1 MGRQR
6 EQEAPHCQASHR
18 LCDYEGSSYRTD
30 FWEGRGRDYEDRVER
45 LALGS
50 LLPPSGR
57 RLVDIGAG
65 FGRLGSMYE
74 GYDQVI
80 LLDYSRSQL
89 EYARQRFGDE
99 RFIYVVADIYKL
111 PLATNA
117 VDTAVMVRVL
127 HHIADVPLALQ
138 QVKRVVCGQGAFI
151 LEFANKRHL
160 KNIVKYV
167 IGRGVNPFDRCPYE
181 FADLHYDFHPA
192 WVARQLREA
201 GFEVEQRLSVS
212 NLRSAF
218 LKRIFSTSSL
228 VKMEAVLQR
237 VACHAGASL
246 SLPRLRA

>member
-1 MGRQR
+1 
-6 EQEAPHCQASHR
+6 
-18 LCDYEGSSYRTD
+18 
-30 FWEGRGRDYEDRVER
+30 
-45 LALGS
+45 
-50 LLPPSGR
+50 
-57 RLVDIGAG
+57 
-65 FGRLGSMYE
+65 MYE

-89 EYARQRFGDE
+89 EYARQRFGDD
-99 RFIYVVADIYKL
+99 RFIYVVADIYKF

-160 KNIVKYV
+160 KNIAKYM
-167 IGRGVNPFDRCPYE
+167 IGRGINPFDRCPYE

-201 GFEVEQRLSVS
+201 GFEVERRLSVS

-237 VACHAGASL
+237 VAAPLALGPSIFVRAAVNTEEGEELVTREHLFRCPTCGHEPL
-246 SLPRLRA
+246 LNEDKCLRCSACQATWPVENGIYIFK

>member
-1 MGRQR
+1 
-6 EQEAPHCQASHR
+6 
-18 LCDYEGSSYRTD
+18 
-30 FWEGRGRDYEDRVER
+30 
-45 LALGS
+45 
-50 LLPPSGR
+50 
-57 RLVDIGAG
+57 
-65 FGRLGSMYE
+65 MYE

-89 EYARQRFGDE
+89 EYARQRFGDD
-99 RFIYVVADIYKL
+99 RFIYVVADIYKF

-160 KNIVKYV
+160 KNIAKYM
-167 IGRGVNPFDRCPYE
+167 IGRGINPFDRCPYE

-201 GFEVEQRLSVS
+201 ADLFDILARQDGS
-212 NLRSAF
+212 SATT
-218 LKRIFSTSSL
+218 RGC
-228 VKMEAVLQR
+228 AP
-237 VACHAGASL
+237 CAGAQHL
-246 SLPRLRA
+246 CTRGRQHGRG